1 MGSKRKK
8 GDDGGEKGEEM
19 ITDSRFSKAHTDP
32 RFRRLPR
39 RESKV
44 TIDSRFKGVL
54 TDKASAPVD
63 KRGKRRRRG
72 SAKDSLKEYYRIEE
86 DDKKKKK
93 QKRKEESEDED
104 DDESEGEEKLI
115 ALEAEARLRKSEEQS
130 IEEEE
135 SDEDKSG
142 KKKILPLELASSDK
156 ESDDE
161 NSESEDNEEDV
172 SEEEE
177 VDTDVDD
184 EDMYDDDEPEVAEE
198 EIASIEKETHR
209 LAIVNMDWKHVTA
222 KDLYVVFNSFLPKDG
237 RLLSVAV
244 YPSEFGLERMKE
256 EEIHGP
262 AIGGDKENEDNSDDD
277 EEEDKDVINE
287 SIRDYEKSR
296 LRYYFAVAECDSSAT
311 ADHLY
316 KSCDGIEFERS
327 SNKLD
332 LRFIPDSM
340 EFKHPPRDIATE
352 APAAYQGLDFQS
364 RALQMS
370 KVNFTWDE
378 DEPHRVRTL
387 NQRFNPDQLAELELK
402 EFLASDES
410 ESDDDDGGDDDEGK
424 RKEKY
429 LALMESGDADSD
441 KDEDEENDQDMVVEF
456 NTGLEDLS
464 NKFREKKEEKPET
477 VWDAQLRKMRE
488 KKKARRMQ
496 KKDEDDDDSSDDDD
510 DDSSSDDEDDYNDD
524 DHKKKKKK
532 KMMKNK
538 KKKGLEEKL
547 AGEERSRAELELIL
561 ADENGGDG
569 KGLKGYNI
577 KRKSKKRSKE
587 MAEDK
592 IPSADP
598 EDSRFSAA
606 IMDPNYALDPTNPQ
620 FKRSATYVKQLTQK
634 QKEDPRN
641 QEEQVKDV
649 ETKKASATEGTE
661 GSSKKRSFA
670 ESATVKSLKLKM
682 QQKGSEKKKE
692 GTTDLAQRLK
702 KKAKALSNK

>member
-387 NQRFNPDQLAELELK
+387 NQRFNPDQ
-402 EFLASDES
+402 
-410 ESDDDDGGDDDEGK
+410 
-424 RKEKY
+424 
-429 LALMESGDADSD
+429 
-441 KDEDEENDQDMVVEF
+441 NDQDMVVEF
-456 NTGLEDLS
+456 NTG
-464 NKFREKKEEKPET
+464 
-477 VWDAQLRKMRE
+477 
-488 KKKARRMQ
+488 
-496 KKDEDDDDSSDDDD
+496 
-510 DDSSSDDEDDYNDD
+510 
-524 DHKKKKKK
+524 
-532 KMMKNK
+532 
-538 KKKGLEEKL
+538 
-547 AGEERSRAELELIL
+547 AELELIL

>member
-8 GDDGGEKGEEM
+8 GEEGKQQM

-32 RFRRLPR
+32 RFRSLPR

-86 DDKKKKK
+86 DDAKKNKK
-93 QKRKEESEDED
+93 QKRKKEEEES
-104 DDESEGEEKLI
+104 ESEGEEELM
-115 ALEAEARLRKSEEQS
+115 ALEAEARRRKSEQS
-130 IEEEE
+130 SEEV
-135 SDEDKSG
+135 
-142 KKKILPLELASSDK
+142 
-156 ESDDE
+156 SDDE
-161 NSESEDNEEDV
+161 EETKSPLKLASDSDEE

-177 VDTDVDD
+177 EEEEDGENVSEEIEEEDTDEDD
-184 EDMYDDDEPEVAEE
+184 EAMYEDDDGPEVAEE

-209 LAIVNMDWKHVTA
+209 LAIVNMDWKHVSA
-222 KDLYVVFNSFLPKDG
+222 KDLYVVLNSFLPRDG

-244 YPSEFGLERMKE
+244 YPSEFGLERMKH

-262 AIGGDKENEDNSDDD
+262 AIGGDKKSDDD
-277 EEEDKDVINE
+277 EEDDDEGEDKDAINE
-287 SIRDYEKSR
+287 TIRDYEKSK
-296 LRYYFAVAECDSSAT
+296 LRYYFGVAECDSSAT

-316 KSCDGIEFERS
+316 KQCDGIEFERS

-352 APAAYQGLDFQS
+352 VPATYHGLDFQS
-364 RALQMS
+364 QALQMS
-370 KVNFTWDE
+370 KVNVSWDE

-387 NQRFNPDQLAELELK
+387 NQRFNPDQLAELELN

-410 ESDDDDGGDDDEGK
+410 ESDSSDNDNDEEK

-429 LALMESGDADSD
+429 RALMESGDVDSD
-441 KDEDEENDQDMVVEF
+441 KDEDDEENDQDMVVEF

-477 VWDAQLRKMRE
+477 VWEAQLRKMRE

-496 KKDEDDDDSSDDDD
+496 KKDDDD
-510 DDSSSDDEDDYNDD
+510 DDSDDSSDGDDDEDDDYNV
-524 DHKKKKKK
+524 DHKKTKKKL
-532 KMMKNK
+532 MNKN
-538 KKKGLEEKL
+538 KKGLEEKL
-547 AGEERSRAELELIL
+547 AADEKSLAELELIV
-561 ADENGGDG
+561 ADENG

-577 KRKSKKRSKE
+577 KGKGKKKSKG
-587 MAEDK
+587 MAEEK

-598 EDSRFSAA
+598 DDSRFSAA
-606 IMDPNYALDPTNPQ
+606 FTDPNYALDPTNPQ

-634 QKEDPRN
+634 QKEDPRS
-641 QEEQVKDV
+641 QEEQVKHV
-649 ETKKASATEGTE
+649 ETKTTDGIV
-661 GSSKKRSFA
+661 GSSKKRNFA

-682 QQKGSEKKKE
+682 QQKGSEKKKKE
-692 GTTDLAQRLK
+692 GTAELAQRVK
-702 KKAKALSNK
+702 NKAKALSNK

>member
-8 GDDGGEKGEEM
+8 GDDNGGEEGKQM

-72 SAKDSLKEYYRIEE
+72 TAKDSLKEYYRIEE
-86 DDKKKKK
+86 DEKKK
-93 QKRKEESEDED
+93 QKSKEEEESG
-104 DDESEGEEKLI
+104 DDESEGGDEELM
-115 ALEAEARLRKSEEQS
+115 ALEAERRRKSEQASEEVS
-130 IEEEE
+130 DEEEAKSPLKLASD
-135 SDEDKSG
+135 SDE
-142 KKKILPLELASSDK
+142 
-156 ESDDE
+156 ESAQ
-161 NSESEDNEEDV
+161 SEEDSENV
-172 SEEEE
+172 SEEI
-177 VDTDVDD
+177 DTDEDD
-184 EDMYDDDEPEVAEE
+184 EAMYEDDDGPEVVEE

-209 LAIVNMDWKHVTA
+209 LAIVNMDWKHVSA
-222 KDLYVVFNSFLPKDG
+222 KDLYVVLNSFLPRDG

-244 YPSEFGLERMKE
+244 YPSEFGLERMKH

-262 AIGGDKENEDNSDDD
+262 AIGGDNKSDDED
-277 EEEDKDVINE
+277 EEEEDKDAINE
-287 SIRDYEKSR
+287 TIRDYEKSK
-296 LRYYFAVAECDSSAT
+296 LRYYFGVAECDSSAT

-316 KSCDGIEFERS
+316 KQCDGIEFERS

-340 EFKHPPRDIATE
+340 EFKNPPRDISTEVPAT
-352 APAAYQGLDFQS
+352 YHGLDFQS
-364 RALQMS
+364 QALQMS
-370 KVNFTWDE
+370 KVNVSWDE

-387 NQRFNPDQLAELELK
+387 NQRFNPDQLAELELN
-402 EFLASDES
+402 EFLASDAS
-410 ESDDDDGGDDDEGK
+410 ESDSSDNDDDEEK

-429 LALMESGDADSD
+429 RALMESGDVDSD
-441 KDEDEENDQDMVVEF
+441 KDEENEENDQDMVVEF

-477 VWDAQLRKMRE
+477 VWEAQLRKMRE

-496 KKDEDDDDSSDDDD
+496 KKDDDDDDGSSDDDSSDDDD
-510 DDSSSDDEDDYNDD
+510 DYNVDDQ
-524 DHKKKKKK
+524 KKKKK
-532 KMMKNK
+532 KMMNKN
-538 KKKGLEEKL
+538 KKGLEEKL
-547 AGEERSRAELELIL
+547 AADEKSLAELELIV
-561 ADENGGDG
+561 ADENG

-577 KRKSKKRSKE
+577 KGKGKKKRKE
-587 MAEDK
+587 MAEEE
-592 IPSADP
+592 IPSAGPDDP
-598 EDSRFSAA
+598 RFSAA
-606 IMDPNYALDPTNPQ
+606 FKDPNYALDPTNPQ

-634 QKEDPRN
+634 QKEDPRS

-649 ETKKASATEGTE
+649 ETKTTTDGIV
-661 GSSKKRSFA
+661 GSSKKRNFA

-682 QQKGSEKKKE
+682 QQKGSEKKKKE
-692 GTTDLAQRLK
+692 GTAELAQRVK
-702 KKAKALSNK
+702 NKAKALSNK

>member
-1 MGSKRKK
+1 MGGSKRKK
-8 GDDGGEKGEEM
+8 GDNGGEEGKQM
-19 ITDSRFSKAHTDP
+19 ITDSRFAKAHTDP
-32 RFRRLPR
+32 RFRSLPR

-72 SAKDSLKEYYRIEE
+72 SAKDSLKEYYRIDVE
-86 DDKKKKK
+86 DEKK
-93 QKRKEESEDED
+93 QKTKEEDES
-104 DDESEGEEKLI
+104 DESEGEEELM
-115 ALEAEARLRKSEEQS
+115 ALEAEARRRKSEQVS
-130 IEEEE
+130 EEDSKIPLKLASSDEE
-135 SDEDKSG
+135 SDENAD
-142 KKKILPLELASSDK
+142 
-156 ESDDE
+156 
-161 NSESEDNEEDV
+161 SEDNEDV
-172 SEEEE
+172 SEEAED
-177 VDTDVDD
+177 DTDEDD
-184 EDMYDDDEPEVAEE
+184 DAMYDDDEPEVAGEE
-198 EIASIEKETHR
+198 VASIEKETHR
-209 LAIVNMDWKHVTA
+209 LAIVNMDWRYVSA
-222 KDLYVVFNSFLPKDG
+222 KDLYVVLNSFLPNDG

-262 AIGGDKENEDNSDDD
+262 AIGGDKKNEDNSDEED
-277 EEEDKDVINE
+277 EEEDEDVINE
-287 SIRDYEKSR
+287 RLRDYEKSR

-316 KSCDGIEFERS
+316 KQCDGIEFERS

-340 EFKHPPRDIATE
+340 QFKHPPRDTATE
-352 APAAYQGLDFQS
+352 APATYQGVDFHSQ
-364 RALQMS
+364 ALQMS
-370 KVNFTWDE
+370 RVDVSWDE

-387 NQRFNPDQLAELELK
+387 KQGFNPDQLADLELK

-410 ESDDDDGGDDDEGK
+410 ESDDSDDDGDDDEEK

-429 LALMESGDADSD
+429 LSLMESGDVDSD

-477 VWDAQLRKMRE
+477 VWEAQLRKMRE

-496 KKDEDDDDSSDDDD
+496 KKDGGSSDDDSEDDDD
-510 DDSSSDDEDDYNDD
+510 YNV
-524 DHKKKKKK
+524 DHKKKKK
-532 KMMKNK
+532 MMNKN
-538 KKKGLEEKL
+538 KKGLEEKL
-547 AGEERSRAELELIL
+547 AADEKSLAELELIV
-561 ADENGGDG
+561 ADENG

-577 KRKSKKRSKE
+577 KGKGKKKSKE
-587 MAEDK
+587 MAEEK

-598 EDSRFSAA
+598 DDSRFSVAFT
-606 IMDPNYALDPTNPQ
+606 DPNYALDPTNPQ

-634 QKEDPRN
+634 QKQDPRS

-649 ETKKASATEGTE
+649 ETKTTDDGTV
-661 GSSKKRSFA
+661 GPSKKRSFA
-670 ESATVKSLKLKM
+670 ESATVKSMKLKM

-692 GTTDLAQRLK
+692 GTAELAQRVK
-702 KKAKALSNK
+702 NKAKALSKK

>member
-1 MGSKRKK
+1 MGGSKRKK
-8 GDDGGEKGEEM
+8 GDNGGEEGKQM

-32 RFRRLPR
+32 RFRSLPR

-72 SAKDSLKEYYRIEE
+72 SAKDSLKEYYRIDEE
-86 DDKKKKK
+86 DEEKNKKKK
-93 QKRKEESEDED
+93 QKRKEEDESGG
-104 DDESEGEEKLI
+104 DDESEGEEALM
-115 ALEAEARLRKSEEQS
+115 ALEAEARRRKSEQVSEDEE
-130 IEEEE
+130 EEEE
-135 SDEDKSG
+135 S
-142 KKKILPLELASSDK
+142 KIPLKLAASSDE
-156 ESDDE
+156 ESDE
-161 NSESEDNEEDV
+161 NADSEDNEDV
-172 SEEEE
+172 SEEAEE
-177 VDTDVDD
+177 DTDEDD
-184 EDMYDDDEPEVAEE
+184 DAMYDDDGPEVAEE
-198 EIASIEKETHR
+198 EVASIEKETHR
-209 LAIVNMDWKHVTA
+209 LAIVNMDWRYVSA
-222 KDLYVVFNSFLPKDG
+222 KDLYVVLNSFLPKDG

-244 YPSEFGLERMKE
+244 YPSEFGLERMKQ

-262 AIGGDKENEDNSDDD
+262 AIGGDKKNEDNSDDED
-277 EEEDKDVINE
+277 EDEDEDEDVINE
-287 SIRDYEKSR
+287 RLRDYEKSR

-316 KSCDGIEFERS
+316 KQCDGIEFERS

-340 EFKHPPRDIATE
+340 QFKHPPRDTATE
-352 APAAYQGLDFQS
+352 APATYQGVDFHSQ
-364 RALQMS
+364 ALQMS
-370 KVNFTWDE
+370 RVDVSWDE

-387 NQRFNPDQLAELELK
+387 KQGFNPDQLADLELK

-410 ESDDDDGGDDDEGK
+410 ESDDSGDDDEEK

-429 LALMESGDADSD
+429 LTLMESGDVDSD

-477 VWDAQLRKMRE
+477 VWEAQLRKMRE

-496 KKDEDDDDSSDDDD
+496 KKDDGSSDDDSEDDDD
-510 DDSSSDDEDDYNDD
+510 YNV
-524 DHKKKKKK
+524 DHKKKKK
-532 KMMKNK
+532 MMN

-547 AGEERSRAELELIL
+547 AADEKSLAELELIV
-561 ADENGGDG
+561 ADENG

-577 KRKSKKRSKE
+577 KGKGKKRSKE

-598 EDSRFSAA
+598 DDQRFSVAFT
-606 IMDPNYALDPTNPQ
+606 DPNYALDPTNPQ

-634 QKEDPRN
+634 QKQDPRS

-649 ETKKASATEGTE
+649 ETKTTDDGTV
-661 GSSKKRSFA
+661 GPSKKRSFA
-670 ESATVKSLKLKM
+670 ESATVKSMKLKM

-692 GTTDLAQRLK
+692 GTAELAQRVK
-702 KKAKALSNK
+702 NKAKALSKK

>member
-8 GDDGGEKGEEM
+8 GDNGGGGSEEGKQM
-19 ITDSRFSKAHTDP
+19 ITDSRFSTAHTDP

-72 SAKDSLKEYYRIEE
+72 SAKDSLKEYYRIDEE
-86 DDKKKKK
+86 DEEKDKKKQK
-93 QKRKEESEDED
+93 QKRKEEDESE
-104 DDESEGEEKLI
+104 DDESEGEEELM
-115 ALEAEARLRKSEEQS
+115 ALEAEARLRKSEQS
-130 IEEEE
+130 DEEEEE
-135 SDEDKSG
+135 S
-142 KKKILPLELASSDK
+142 KIPLKLASDSDE
-156 ESDDE
+156 ESDE
-161 NSESEDNEEDV
+161 NADSEEEEDNEE
-172 SEEEE
+172 EE
-177 VDTDVDD
+177 DTDEEDD
-184 EDMYDDDEPEVAEE
+184 GAMSEDDDGPEVAAE

-209 LAIVNMDWKHVTA
+209 LAIVNMDWRYVSA

-237 RLLSVAV
+237 RLLSVTV

-262 AIGGDKENEDNSDDD
+262 AIGGDKKNEDNSDDED
-277 EEEDKDVINE
+277 EEEDEDAINE
-287 SIRDYEKSR
+287 RLRDYEKSR

-316 KSCDGIEFERS
+316 KQCDGIEFERS

-340 EFKHPPRDIATE
+340 EFKHPPRDTATE
-352 APAAYQGLDFQS
+352 APATYQGLDFQS
-364 RALQMS
+364 QALQMS
-370 KVNFTWDE
+370 KVNVSWDE

-387 NQRFNPDQLAELELK
+387 RQGFNPDQLAKLEVN

-410 ESDDDDGGDDDEGK
+410 ESDDSDGDDDEEK
-424 RKEKY
+424 IKEKY
-429 LALMESGDADSD
+429 LALMESGDVDSD

-477 VWDAQLRKMRE
+477 VWETQLRKMRE
-488 KKKARRMQ
+488 KKKARKMQ
-496 KKDEDDDDSSDDDD
+496 KKDDDDDSSDD
-510 DDSSSDDEDDYNDD
+510 SSDGSDDEDDYNADR
-524 DHKKKKKK
+524 KKKEKKK
-532 KMMKNK
+532 KMNKN
-538 KKKGLEEKL
+538 KKGLEEKL
-547 AGEERSRAELELIL
+547 AADEKSLAELELIV
-561 ADENGGDG
+561 ADDNG

-577 KRKSKKRSKE
+577 KGKGKKRSKE

-598 EDSRFSAA
+598 DDQRFSVAFT
-606 IMDPNYALDPTNPQ
+606 DPNYALDPTNPQ

-634 QKEDPRN
+634 QKQDPRS

-649 ETKKASATEGTE
+649 ETKTTDDGTV
-661 GSSKKRSFA
+661 GPSKKRSFA
-670 ESATVKSLKLKM
+670 ESATVKSMKLKM

-692 GTTDLAQRLK
+692 GTAELAQRVK
-702 KKAKALSNK
+702 NKAKALSKK

>member
-8 GDDGGEKGEEM
+8 GDEM

-86 DDKKKKK
+86 DVKKQK
-93 QKRKEESEDED
+93 QKRKEDSEEEGQSGD
-104 DDESEGEEKLI
+104 DGSQGEEKLM
-115 ALEAEARLRKSEEQS
+115 ALEAEEQS
-130 IEEEE
+130 SEEE
-135 SDEDKSG
+135 SDDELKSEE
-142 KKKILPLELASSDK
+142 KILPLELASSDK
-156 ESDDE
+156 ESDE
-161 NSESEDNEEDV
+161 NSESEDEDV
-172 SEEEE
+172 LEEE

-184 EDMYDDDEPEVAEE
+184 EDMYEDDEPEVAEE
-198 EIASIEKETHR
+198 EIASIQKETHR

-262 AIGGDKENEDNSDDD
+262 AIGGDTVDNSDEDD
-277 EEEDKDVINE
+277 DGDEDKDLINE

-352 APAAYQGLDFQS
+352 APATYQGLDFQS

-370 KVNFTWDE
+370 RVNFAWDE

-387 NQRFNPDQLAELELK
+387 NQRFNPDQN
-402 EFLASDES
+402 
-410 ESDDDDGGDDDEGK
+410 G
-424 RKEKY
+424 
-429 LALMESGDADSD
+429 
-441 KDEDEENDQDMVVEF
+441 QDMVVEF
-456 NTGLEDLS
+456 NTG
-464 NKFREKKEEKPET
+464 
-477 VWDAQLRKMRE
+477 V
-488 KKKARRMQ
+488 
-496 KKDEDDDDSSDDDD
+496 
-510 DDSSSDDEDDYNDD
+510 
-524 DHKKKKKK
+524 
-532 KMMKNK
+532 
-538 KKKGLEEKL
+538 
-547 AGEERSRAELELIL
+547 ELELIL

-587 MAEDK
+587 MAEEK

-606 IMDPNYALDPTNPQ
+606 FTDPNYALDPTNPQ

-649 ETKKASATEGTE
+649 ETKKASTKDGTE

-692 GTTDLAQRLK
+692 GTADLAQRLK
-702 KKAKALSNK
+702 KKARALSNK

>member
-1 MGSKRKK
+1 MAGSKRNK
-8 GDDGGEKGEEM
+8 GGEEGKEM
-19 ITDSRFSKAHTDP
+19 ITDSRFSSAHTNP

-54 TDKASAPVD
+54 SDKASAPVD
-63 KRGKRRRRG
+63 KRGKRRIRG

-86 DDKKKKK
+86 DDNNNKKKK
-93 QKRKEESEDED
+93 QKRKEDDESGD
-104 DDESEGEEKLI
+104 DDESEGEEKMM
-115 ALEAEARLRKSEEQS
+115 ALEAEARQRKSEQS
-130 IEEEE
+130 SEEEE
-135 SDEDKSG
+135 SDEEES
-142 KKKILPLELASSDK
+142 KIPLKLASSDE
-156 ESDDE
+156 ESD
-161 NSESEDNEEDV
+161 ESAESEEDV

-177 VDTDVDD
+177 VDTDEDDD
-184 EDMYDDDEPEVAEE
+184 EAMYEDDEPEVAEE

-209 LAIVNMDWKHVTA
+209 LAIVNMDWRYVSA

-262 AIGGDKENEDNSDDD
+262 AIDGGDKKNEDNSDDE
-277 EEEDKDVINE
+277 EEEDEDDINE
-287 SIRDYEKSR
+287 RLRDYEKSR
-296 LRYYFAVAECDSSAT
+296 LKYYFAVAECDSSAT
-311 ADHLY
+311 ADYLY

-352 APAAYQGLDFQS
+352 APATYQGLDFQS
-364 RALQMS
+364 QALQMS
-370 KVNFTWDE
+370 RVNVTWDE
-378 DEPHRVRTL
+378 DEPHRVKTL

-410 ESDDDDGGDDDEGK
+410 ESDDDEDDDEEK

-429 LALMESGDADSD
+429 RALMESGDVDSD
-441 KDEDEENDQDMVVEF
+441 KDEDEEENDMDMEVKF
-456 NTGLEDLS
+456 DTGLEDLS

-477 VWDAQLRKMRE
+477 VWEGQLRKMRE
-488 KKKARRMQ
+488 KKRARRMQ
-496 KKDEDDDDSSDDDD
+496 KKDDDDDDDSSDDDG
-510 DDSSSDDEDDYNDD
+510 DDYSVD
-524 DHKKKKKK
+524 DHKKKKKSK
-532 KMMKNK
+532 KN
-538 KKKGLEEKL
+538 KKGLEEKL
-547 AGEERSRAELELIL
+547 AADERSLAELELIV

-569 KGLKGYNI
+569 KKGLKGYNI
-577 KRKSKKRSKE
+577 KGKGKKKSRE
-587 MAEDK
+587 MAEEK

-598 EDSRFSAA
+598 DDQRFSVAFT
-606 IMDPNYALDPTNPQ
+606 DPNYALDPTNPQ

-634 QKEDPRN
+634 QKEDPRS
-641 QEEQVKDV
+641 QEQVKDV
-649 ETKKASATEGTE
+649 ETKKASTSV

-682 QQKGSEKKKE
+682 QHKGSEKKKE
-692 GTTDLAQRLK
+692 GTTELAQRVK
-702 KKAKALSNK
+702 NKAKALSNK

>member
-8 GDDGGEKGEEM
+8 GDEM

-86 DDKKKKK
+86 DDKKQK
-93 QKRKEESEDED
+93 QKRKEDSEEEGESGD
-104 DDESEGEEKLI
+104 DGSEGEEKLM
-115 ALEAEARLRKSEEQS
+115 ALEAEEQS
-130 IEEEE
+130 SEEE
-135 SDEDKSG
+135 SDDELKSEE
-142 KKKILPLELASSDK
+142 KILPLELASSDK
-156 ESDDE
+156 ESDE
-161 NSESEDNEEDV
+161 NSESEDEDV
-172 SEEEE
+172 LEEE

-184 EDMYDDDEPEVAEE
+184 EDMYEDDEPEVAEE
-198 EIASIEKETHR
+198 EIASIQKETHR

-262 AIGGDKENEDNSDDD
+262 AIGGDNVDNSDEDD
-277 EEEDKDVINE
+277 DGDEDKDLINE

-352 APAAYQGLDFQS
+352 APATYQGLDFQS

-370 KVNFTWDE
+370 RVNFAWDE

-402 EFLASDES
+402 EFLASDDS
-410 ESDDDDGGDDDEGK
+410 ESDDDDGGDDDDEEK

-429 LALMESGDADSD
+429 LALMESGDVDSD

-477 VWDAQLRKMRE
+477 VWEAQLRKMQE

-496 KKDEDDDDSSDDDD
+496 KKDEDDDSPDDDD
-510 DDSSSDDEDDYNDD
+510 DDSSDDEDDYNVD
-524 DHKKKKKK
+524 DHKKKKKM
-532 KMMKNK
+532 MMKNK
-538 KKKGLEEKL
+538 NKKGLEEKL
-547 AGEERSRAELELIL
+547 AADERSRAELELIL

-587 MAEDK
+587 MAEEK

-606 IMDPNYALDPTNPQ
+606 ITDPNYALDPTNPQ

-649 ETKKASATEGTE
+649 ETKKASTKDGTE

-692 GTTDLAQRLK
+692 GTADLAQRLK
-702 KKAKALSNK
+702 KKARALSNK

>member
-1 MGSKRKK
+1 MGGSKRKK
-8 GDDGGEKGEEM
+8 GDNGGEEGKQM

-32 RFRRLPR
+32 RFRSLPR

-72 SAKDSLKEYYRIEE
+72 SAKDSLK
-86 DDKKKKK
+86 D
-93 QKRKEESEDED
+93 
-104 DDESEGEEKLI
+104 EGEEALM
-115 ALEAEARLRKSEEQS
+115 ALEAEARRRKSEQ
-130 IEEEE
+130 
-135 SDEDKSG
+135 
-142 KKKILPLELASSDK
+142 
-156 ESDDE
+156 
-161 NSESEDNEEDV
+161 
-172 SEEEE
+172 EEE
-177 VDTDVDD
+177 V
-184 EDMYDDDEPEVAEE
+184 
-198 EIASIEKETHR
+198 ASIEKETHR
-209 LAIVNMDWKHVTA
+209 LAIVNMDWRYVSA
-222 KDLYVVFNSFLPKDG
+222 KDLYVVLNSFLPKDG

-244 YPSEFGLERMKE
+244 YPSEFGLERMKQ

-262 AIGGDKENEDNSDDD
+262 AIGGDKKNEDNSDDED
-277 EEEDKDVINE
+277 EDEDEDEDVINE
-287 SIRDYEKSR
+287 RLRDYEKSR

-316 KSCDGIEFERS
+316 KQCDGIEFERS

-340 EFKHPPRDIATE
+340 QFKHPPRDTATE
-352 APAAYQGLDFQS
+352 APATYQGVDFHSQ
-364 RALQMS
+364 ALQMS
-370 KVNFTWDE
+370 RVDVSWDE

-387 NQRFNPDQLAELELK
+387 KQGFNPDQLADLELK

-410 ESDDDDGGDDDEGK
+410 ESDDSGDDDEEK

-429 LALMESGDADSD
+429 LTLMESGDVDSD

-477 VWDAQLRKMRE
+477 VWEAQLRKMRE

-496 KKDEDDDDSSDDDD
+496 KKDDGSSDDDSEDDDD
-510 DDSSSDDEDDYNDD
+510 YNV
-524 DHKKKKKK
+524 DHKKKKK
-532 KMMKNK
+532 MMN

-547 AGEERSRAELELIL
+547 AADEKSLAELELIV
-561 ADENGGDG
+561 ADENG

-577 KRKSKKRSKE
+577 KGKGKKRSKE

-598 EDSRFSAA
+598 DDQRFSVAFT
-606 IMDPNYALDPTNPQ
+606 DPNYALDPTNPQ
-620 FKRSATYVKQLTQK
+620 FKRSATYTT
-634 QKEDPRN
+634 D
-641 QEEQVKDV
+641 D
-649 ETKKASATEGTE
+649 GTV
-661 GSSKKRSFA
+661 GPSKKRSFA
-670 ESATVKSLKLKM
+670 ESATVKSMKLKM

-692 GTTDLAQRLK
+692 GTAELAQRVK
-702 KKAKALSNK
+702 NKAKALSKK